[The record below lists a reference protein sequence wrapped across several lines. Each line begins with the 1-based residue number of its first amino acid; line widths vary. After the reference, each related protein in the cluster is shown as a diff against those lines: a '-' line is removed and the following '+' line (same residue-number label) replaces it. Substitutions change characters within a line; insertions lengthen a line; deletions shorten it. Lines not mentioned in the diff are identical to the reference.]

1 MSVEWFAFVS
11 SDGKVAGVVQGRG
24 RSLAPLGV
32 ALAYLDTPCDLKQWR
47 QALCEEDTPE
57 EAADRLVTAYGGHR
71 IQKTVP
77 LVSPAWFLTL
87 PIVGEA

>member
-11 SDGKVAGVVQGRG
+11 ADGRVAGVVRG
-24 RSLAPLGV
+24 RERSLSTLGV

-47 QALCEEDTPE
+47 QALFEENTAE

-77 LVSPAWFLTL
+77 LMSPAWFLTL